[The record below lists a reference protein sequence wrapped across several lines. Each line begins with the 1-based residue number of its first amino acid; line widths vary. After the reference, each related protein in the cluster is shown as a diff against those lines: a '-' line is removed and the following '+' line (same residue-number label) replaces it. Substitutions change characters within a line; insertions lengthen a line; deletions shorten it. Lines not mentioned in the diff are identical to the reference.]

1 VNDSGNAGQPREL
14 EPGSHRLDC
23 KERPM
28 GYSRRHFCRVLTAGA
43 ALAAWTPRGAM
54 GAETAMLKRKIP
66 ATGEELPVIG
76 LGTSGVFDVG
86 GSSAERAPLN
96 QVLKILVDNG
106 GALLDTSPMYNRAE
120 AVSGDLVAAQGLRDR
135 MFIATKVWTRG
146 KDAGLQQIETSM
158 RLLKSPTL
166 DLVQVHNLLD
176 LQTQLANVRALKEQ
190 GKVRYTG
197 ITHYTVASHT
207 DLENVIQREPVDFVQ
222 LNYSIVTRQAEERL
236 LPLTAER
243 KVAVLVNR
251 PFEDGALFSRVRG
264 KPLPA
269 WAADIDCASWAQ
281 VFLKF
286 IVSHPAVTCVIPAT
300 AKPEHMADNVRAGL
314 GRMPDDK
321 MRERMAAHVA
331 AL

>member
-1 VNDSGNAGQPREL
+1 MS
-14 EPGSHRLDC
+14 
-23 KERPM
+23 
-28 GYSRRHFCRVLTAGA
+28 YSRRQFCQVLSAGA
-43 ALAAWTPRGAM
+43 AVAAWTPAGQLR
-54 GAETAMLKRKIP
+54 AETAMLKRKIP
-66 ATGEELPVIG
+66 STGEELPVIG

-86 GSSAERAPLN
+86 GSSAERAPLTE
-96 QVLKILVDNG
+96 VLKILTDTG
-106 GALLDTSPMYNRAE
+106 GSLLDTSPMYNRAE
-120 AVSGDLVAAQGLRDR
+120 AVAGDLVAAQGLRNR

-146 KDAGLQQIETSM
+146 KDAGMQQIETSM
-158 RLLKSPTL
+158 RLLKTSKL

-176 LQTQLANVRALKEQ
+176 LQTQLANVRALKSA

-207 DLENVIQREPVDFVQ
+207 DLESVIRSEPVDFVQ
-222 LNYSIVTRQAEERL
+222 LNYSIVTRQAEQRL
-236 LPLTAER
+236 LPLAAER

-251 PFEDGALFSRVRG
+251 PFEDGALFARVRG

-269 WAADIDCASWAQ
+269 WANEIDCDSWAQ
-281 VFLKF
+281 FFLKF

-300 AKPEHMADNVRAGL
+300 ARPDHMADNVRAGL
-314 GRMPDDK
+314 GKMPDDK

>member
-1 VNDSGNAGQPREL
+1 
-14 EPGSHRLDC
+14 
-23 KERPM
+23 
-28 GYSRRHFCRVLTAGA
+28 
-43 ALAAWTPRGAM
+43 
-54 GAETAMLKRKIP
+54 MLKRKIP
-66 ATGEELPVIG
+66 STGEELPVIG

-86 GSSAERAPLN
+86 GSSAERAPLT
-96 QVLKILVDNG
+96 QVLKLLIDNG
-106 GALLDTSPMYNRAE
+106 GSLLDTSPMYNRAE
-120 AVSGDLVAAQGLRDR
+120 AVSGDLVAAQGWRER

-158 RLLKSPTL
+158 KLLKTPKL

-176 LQTQLANVRALKEQ
+176 LATQLANVRALKSQ

-197 ITHYTVASHT
+197 ITHYTVASHS

-222 LNYSIVTRQAEERL
+222 LNYSIVTRQAEQRL
-236 LPLTAER
+236 LPLAAER

-251 PFEDGALFSRVRG
+251 PFEDGALFARVRG

-269 WAADIDCASWAQ
+269 WAADIDCTSWAQ

-300 AKPEHMADNVRAGL
+300 ARPEHMADNVKAGF

>member
-1 VNDSGNAGQPREL
+1 
-14 EPGSHRLDC
+14 
-23 KERPM
+23 M
-28 GYSRRHFCRVLTAGA
+28 GYSRRRFCQVLTASA
-43 ALAAWTPRGAM
+43 ALAAWTPRGST
-54 GAETAMLKRKIP
+54 GAEIVMLKRKIP
-66 ATGEELPVIG
+66 STGEELPVIG

-86 GSSAERAPLN
+86 GSSAERAPLT
-96 QVLKILVDNG
+96 QVLKLLIDNG
-106 GALLDTSPMYNRAE
+106 GSLLDTSPMYNRAE
-120 AVSGDLVAAQGLRDR
+120 AVSGDLVAAQGWRER

-158 RLLKSPTL
+158 KLLKTPKL

-176 LQTQLANVRALKEQ
+176 LATQLANVRALKSQ

-197 ITHYTVASHT
+197 ITHYTVASHS

-222 LNYSIVTRQAEERL
+222 LNYSIVTRQAEQRL
-236 LPLTAER
+236 LPLAAER

-251 PFEDGALFSRVRG
+251 PFEDGALFARVRG

-269 WAADIDCASWAQ
+269 WAADIDCTSWAQ

-300 AKPEHMADNVRAGL
+300 ARPEHMADNVKAGF

>member
-1 VNDSGNAGQPREL
+1 ML
-14 EPGSHRLDC
+14 E
-23 KERPM
+23 
-28 GYSRRHFCRVLTAGA
+28 
-43 ALAAWTPRGAM
+43 
-54 GAETAMLKRKIP
+54 RKIP
-66 ATGEELPVIG
+66 STGEGLPVIG

-86 GSSAERAPLN
+86 GGSPERAPLME
-96 QVLKILVDNG
+96 VLNILTAAG
-106 GALLDTSPMYNRAE
+106 GSLLDTSPMYNRAE
-120 AVSGDLVAAQGLRDR
+120 AVSGDLTAALGLRNR

-146 KDAGLQQIETSM
+146 KEAGLQQIETSM
-158 RLLKSPTL
+158 RLLKSPAL

-190 GKVRYTG
+190 GKTRYTG

-207 DLENVIQREPVDFVQ
+207 DLQSVIQREPVDFVQ
-222 LNYSIVTRQAEERL
+222 LNYSIVTRQAEQRV
-236 LPLTAER
+236 LPLAAER

-251 PFEDGALFSRVRG
+251 PFEDGALFARVRG

-269 WAADIDCASWAQ
+269 WASEIDCTSWAQ
-281 VFLKF
+281 FFLKF

-300 AKPEHMADNVRAGL
+300 AKPEHMADNVRAGQ
-314 GRMPDDK
+314 GKMPDEK

>member
-1 VNDSGNAGQPREL
+1 
-14 EPGSHRLDC
+14 
-23 KERPM
+23 M
-28 GYSRRHFCRVLTAGA
+28 GYSRRRFCQVLTAST
-43 ALAAWTPRGAM
+43 ALAAWTPRGST
-54 GAETAMLKRKIP
+54 GAESVMLKRTIP
-66 ATGEELPVIG
+66 STGEELPVIG

-86 GSSAERAPLN
+86 GSSAERAPLT
-96 QVLKILVDNG
+96 QVLKLLIDNG
-106 GALLDTSPMYNRAE
+106 GSLLDTSPMYNRAE
-120 AVSGDLVAAQGLRDR
+120 AVSGDLVAAQGWRER

-158 RLLKSPTL
+158 KLLKTPKL

-176 LQTQLANVRALKEQ
+176 LATQLANVRALKSQ

-197 ITHYTVASHT
+197 ITHYTVASHS

-222 LNYSIVTRQAEERL
+222 LNYSIVTRQAEQRL
-236 LPLTAER
+236 LPLAAER

-251 PFEDGALFSRVRG
+251 PFEDGALFARVRG

-269 WAADIDCASWAQ
+269 WAADIDCTSWAQ

-300 AKPEHMADNVRAGL
+300 ARPEHMADNVKAGF

>member
-1 VNDSGNAGQPREL
+1 MS
-14 EPGSHRLDC
+14 
-23 KERPM
+23 
-28 GYSRRHFCRVLTAGA
+28 YSRRHFCQVLTASA
-43 ALAAWTPRGAM
+43 ALATWTPRGSM
-54 GAETAMLKRKIP
+54 GAETTMLKRKIP
-66 ATGEELPVIG
+66 STGEELPVIG

-86 GSSAERAPLN
+86 GSSTERAPLT
-96 QVLKILVDNG
+96 QVLKILTDNG

-120 AVSGDLVAAQGLRDR
+120 AVSGDLVAAQGLRER

-158 RLLKSPTL
+158 RLLKSPIL

-176 LQTQLANVRALKEQ
+176 LQTQLANVRALKAQ

-207 DLENVIQREPVDFVQ
+207 DLENVIQREPVEFVQ
-222 LNYSIVTRQAEERL
+222 LNYSIVTRQAEQRL
-236 LPLTAER
+236 LPLAAER

-251 PFEDGALFSRVRG
+251 PFEDGALFARVRG
-264 KPLPA
+264 KPLPD
-269 WAADIDCASWAQ
+269 WATEIDCQSWAQ
-281 VFLKF
+281 FFLKF

-300 AKPEHMADNVRAGL
+300 ARPDHMADNVRAGL

>member
-1 VNDSGNAGQPREL
+1 
-14 EPGSHRLDC
+14 
-23 KERPM
+23 M
-28 GYSRRHFCRVLTAGA
+28 GYSRRQFCQVVTASA
-43 ALAAWTPRGAM
+43 ALAAWTPRGST
-54 GAETAMLKRKIP
+54 GAETVMLKRKIP
-66 ATGEELPVIG
+66 STGEELPVIG

-86 GSSAERAPLN
+86 GSSAERAPLT
-96 QVLKILVDNG
+96 QVLKHLIDNG
-106 GALLDTSPMYNRAE
+106 GSLLDTSPMYNRAE
-120 AVSGDLVAAQGLRDR
+120 AVSGDLVAAQDWRER

-146 KDAGLQQIETSM
+146 RDAGLQQIETSM
-158 RLLKSPTL
+158 KLLKTPKL

-176 LQTQLANVRALKEQ
+176 LETQLANVRALKSQ

-207 DLENVIQREPVDFVQ
+207 DLEHVIQREPVDFVQ
-222 LNYSIVTRQAEERL
+222 LNYSIVTRQAEQRL
-236 LPLTAER
+236 LPLAAER

-251 PFEDGALFSRVRG
+251 PFEDGALFARVRG

-269 WAADIDCASWAQ
+269 WAADIDCTSWAQ
-281 VFLKF
+281 LFLKF

-300 AKPEHMADNVRAGL
+300 ARPEHMADNVKAGF

>member
-1 VNDSGNAGQPREL
+1 MS
-14 EPGSHRLDC
+14 
-23 KERPM
+23 
-28 GYSRRHFCRVLTAGA
+28 YTRRQFCQALGAGA
-43 ALAAWTPRGAM
+43 AVAAWSGGGAVR
-54 GAETAMLKRKIP
+54 AESQAQADSTMLKRKIP
-66 ATGEELPVIG
+66 SSGEELPVVG

-86 GSSAERAPLN
+86 GGSAEREPLTE
-96 QVLKILVDNG
+96 VLRILTNTG
-106 GALLDTSPMYNRAE
+106 GSLLDTSPMYNRAE
-120 AVSGDLVAAQGLRDR
+120 AVAGDLVAAQGLRSR

-176 LQTQLANVRALKEQ
+176 LQTQLANVRALKSQ

-207 DLENVIQREPVDFVQ
+207 DLEGVIQREPLEFVQ
-222 LNYSIVTRQAEERL
+222 LNYSIVTRQAEQRL
-236 LPLTAER
+236 LPLAAER

-251 PFEDGALFSRVRG
+251 PFEDGALFARVRAE
-264 KPLPA
+264 PLPA
-269 WAADIDCASWAQ
+269 WAAEIDCTSWAQ
-281 VFLKF
+281 FFLKF

-300 AKPEHMADNVRAGL
+300 ANPEHMADNVQAGL

>member
-1 VNDSGNAGQPREL
+1 
-14 EPGSHRLDC
+14 
-23 KERPM
+23 M
-28 GYSRRHFCRVLTAGA
+28 GYSRRQFCRLVTASA
-43 ALAAWTPRGAM
+43 ALAAWMPRGST
-54 GAETAMLKRKIP
+54 GAEAVMLKRKIP
-66 ATGEELPVIG
+66 STGEELPVIG

-86 GSSAERAPLN
+86 GSSAERAPLT
-96 QVLKILVDNG
+96 QVLKLLIDNG
-106 GALLDTSPMYNRAE
+106 GSLLDTSPMYNRAE
-120 AVSGDLVAAQGLRDR
+120 AVSGDLVAAQDWRER

-146 KDAGLQQIETSM
+146 RDAGLQQIETSM
-158 RLLKSPTL
+158 KLLKTPKL

-176 LQTQLANVRALKEQ
+176 LETQLANVRALKSQ

-222 LNYSIVTRQAEERL
+222 LNYSIVTRQAEQRL
-236 LPLTAER
+236 LPLAAER

-251 PFEDGALFSRVRG
+251 PFEDGALFARVRG

-269 WAADIDCASWAQ
+269 WAADIDCTSWAQ
-281 VFLKF
+281 MFLKF

-300 AKPEHMADNVRAGL
+300 ARPEHMADNLKAGF

>member
-1 VNDSGNAGQPREL
+1 MS
-14 EPGSHRLDC
+14 
-23 KERPM
+23 
-28 GYSRRHFCRVLTAGA
+28 YSRRWFCQALSAGA
-43 ALAAWTPRGAM
+43 AVAAWAPRRSAA
-54 GAETAMLKRKIP
+54 AEALMLKRKIP
-66 ATGEELPVIG
+66 SSGEELPVIG

-86 GSSAERAPLN
+86 GGSAERAPLT
-96 QVLKILVDNG
+96 QVLKILTDTG

-120 AVSGDLVAAQGLRDR
+120 AVAGDLVAAQGLRDR

-158 RLLKSPTL
+158 RLLKCPTL

-176 LQTQLANVRALKEQ
+176 LQTQLANVRALKAE

-207 DLENVIQREPVDFVQ
+207 DLENVIQREPLEFVQ
-222 LNYSIVTRQAEERL
+222 LNYSIVTRQAEQRL
-236 LPLTAER
+236 LPLAAER

-251 PFEDGALFSRVRG
+251 PFEDGALFARVRG
-264 KPLPA
+264 KALPP
-269 WAADIDCASWAQ
+269 WAADVDCESWGQ
-281 VFLKF
+281 FFLKF

-300 AKPEHMADNVRAGL
+300 ANPEHMADNVQAGL
-314 GRMPDDK
+314 GRMPDQK

>member
-1 VNDSGNAGQPREL
+1 MD
-14 EPGSHRLDC
+14 
-23 KERPM
+23 
-28 GYSRRHFCRVLTAGA
+28 YSRRHFCQVLTAGA
-43 ALAAWTPRGAM
+43 ALAAWTGRGAM

-86 GSSAERAPLN
+86 GSSAERAPLT
-96 QVLKILVDNG
+96 QVLKILIDNG

-120 AVSGDLVAAQGLRDR
+120 AVSGDLVAAQRLRDR

-176 LQTQLANVRALKEQ
+176 LQTQLANVRALKAQ

-207 DLENVIQREPVDFVQ
+207 DLENVIQREPVDFAQ
-222 LNYSIVTRQAEERL
+222 LNYSIVTRQAERRL
-236 LPLTAER
+236 LPLAAER

-251 PFEDGALFSRVRG
+251 PFEDGALFARVRG
-264 KPLPA
+264 KPLPG
-269 WAADIDCASWAQ
+269 WAAEIDCESWAQ

-300 AKPEHMADNVRAGL
+300 ARPEHMADNVRAGH
-314 GRMPDDK
+314 GRMPDDE

>member
-1 VNDSGNAGQPREL
+1 MS
-14 EPGSHRLDC
+14 
-23 KERPM
+23 
-28 GYSRRHFCRVLTAGA
+28 YSRRHFCQALSAGA
-43 ALAAWTPRGAM
+43 AVAAWARGGAAR
-54 GAETAMLKRKIP
+54 AETVMLKRKIP
-66 ATGEELPVIG
+66 SSGEELPVIG

-86 GSSAERAPLN
+86 GGSAERAPLT
-96 QVLKILVDNG
+96 QVLKTLTDTG
-106 GALLDTSPMYNRAE
+106 GSLLDTSPMYNRAE
-120 AVSGDLVAAQGLRDR
+120 AVAGDLIAAQGMRDR

-176 LQTQLANVRALKEQ
+176 LQTQLANVRALKAQ

-207 DLENVIQREPVDFVQ
+207 DLESVIQREPVEFVQ
-222 LNYSIVTRQAEERL
+222 LNYSIVTRQAEQRL
-236 LPLTAER
+236 LPLAAER

-251 PFEDGALFSRVRG
+251 PFEDGALFARVRG

-269 WAADIDCASWAQ
+269 WAPEVDCETWAQ
-281 VFLKF
+281 FFLKF

-300 AKPEHMADNVRAGL
+300 ARPEHMADNVRAGL
-314 GRMPDDK
+314 GKMPDDK

>member
-1 VNDSGNAGQPREL
+1 M
-14 EPGSHRLDC
+14 
-23 KERPM
+23 K
-28 GYSRRHFCRVLTAGA
+28 
-43 ALAAWTPRGAM
+43 
-54 GAETAMLKRKIP
+54 
-66 ATGEELPVIG
+66 
-76 LGTSGVFDVG
+76 
-86 GSSAERAPLN
+86 
-96 QVLKILVDNG
+96 
-106 GALLDTSPMYNRAE
+106 
-120 AVSGDLVAAQGLRDR
+120 
-135 MFIATKVWTRG
+135 
-146 KDAGLQQIETSM
+146 
-158 RLLKSPTL
+158 LLKTPKL

-176 LQTQLANVRALKEQ
+176 LATQLANVRALKSQ

-197 ITHYTVASHT
+197 ITHYTVASHS

-222 LNYSIVTRQAEERL
+222 LNYSIVTRQAEQRL
-236 LPLTAER
+236 LPLAAER

-251 PFEDGALFSRVRG
+251 PFEDGALFARVRG

-269 WAADIDCASWAQ
+269 WAADIDCTSWAQ

-300 AKPEHMADNVRAGL
+300 ARPEHMADNVKAGF

>member
-1 VNDSGNAGQPREL
+1 
-14 EPGSHRLDC
+14 
-23 KERPM
+23 M
-28 GYSRRHFCRVLTAGA
+28 GYSRRQFCQVLTASA
-43 ALAAWTPRGAM
+43 ALAAWTPRAST

-66 ATGEELPVIG
+66 STGEELPVIG

-86 GSSAERAPLN
+86 GTSAERAPLT
-96 QVLKILVDNG
+96 QVLKLLVDNG
-106 GALLDTSPMYNRAE
+106 GSLLDTSPMYNRAE
-120 AVSGDLVAAQGLRDR
+120 GVSGDLVAAQGWRER

-158 RLLKSPTL
+158 KLLKTATL

-176 LQTQLANVRALKEQ
+176 LQTQLANVRALKSQ
-190 GKVRYTG
+190 GKVRYSG

-222 LNYSIVTRQAEERL
+222 LNYSIVTRQAEQRL
-236 LPLTAER
+236 LPLAAER

-251 PFEDGALFSRVRG
+251 PFEDGALFARVRG

-269 WAADIDCASWAQ
+269 WAAEIDCTSWAQ

-300 AKPEHMADNVRAGL
+300 ARPEHMADNVKAGF

-321 MRERMAAHVA
+321 LRERMAAHVT

>member
-1 VNDSGNAGQPREL
+1 
-14 EPGSHRLDC
+14 
-23 KERPM
+23 M

-222 LNYSIVTRQAEERL
+222 LNYSIVTRQAEQRL
-236 LPLTAER
+236 LSLAAER

-251 PFEDGALFSRVRG
+251 PFEDGALFARVRG
-264 KPLPA
+264 KPLPG
-269 WAADIDCASWAQ
+269 WAAEIDCVSWAQ

-300 AKPEHMADNVRAGL
+300 ARPEHMADNVRAGL